1 MRLFKNKRR
10 AALATAPGMYAD
22 EDPSKI
28 IFETST
34 RLNIETNHWKLI
46 AFVLGIVAAGAVWTR
61 QPPPSVTRVVGVS
74 ADVGGHPIT
83 TELVAYKPD
92 SQALRTSFME
102 MTGRW
107 FTIEPILT
115 DRLETARM
123 TKNINSVKAQMIG
136 AGVNQFADWL
146 RSDVPFQAISA
157 NPKLIRDVQIRS
169 VSLLED
175 STAVIE
181 FVQTT
186 SQGPATPKPDVKTFA
201 LTIRYQ
207 IVPPTADAALTA
219 NPFGIFVPYF
229 VLQRTGQS
237 S

>member
-10 AALATAPGMYAD
+10 AALATAPGMYA
-22 EDPSKI
+22 EGDPSKI

-34 RLNIETNHWKLI
+34 RLKIEANHWKLI
-46 AFVLGIVAAGAVWTR
+46 AFVVSIIAAGAVWTR
-61 QPPPSVTRVVGVS
+61 QPPPSVTRVVGIS
-74 ADVGGHPIT
+74 ADIGGHPIT

-92 SQALRTSFME
+92 SQALRTSFKE
-102 MTGRW
+102 MAVRW

-136 AGVNQFADWL
+136 AGVNQFAEWL
-146 RSDVPFQAISA
+146 RADAPFQAISA
-157 NPKLIRDVQIRS
+157 NPKLIRDVQVRS

-175 STAVIE
+175 STALVE
-181 FVQTT
+181 FTVST
-186 SQGPATPKPDVKTFA
+186 SQGLATPKPDVKTFA

-219 NPFGIFVPYF
+219 NAFGIFVPYF

-237 S
+237 T